1 MPFRVKRFLIFCRRD
16 VVFDPVFICTV
27 NLVSMKN
34 TVRASTGYTPFYV
47 NGLTSLPLTLPLRGS
62 GLDKGEV
69 AGRLA
74 DISPSTV
81 KKQVSA
87 FLDTRLMSYDMCVT
101 QWLIAK
107 TNRRNK

>member
-1 MPFRVKRFLIFCRRD
+1 MNNAVH
-16 VVFDPVFICTV
+16 
-27 NLVSMKN
+27 
-34 TVRASTGYTPFYV
+34 ASTIYTPFYV
-47 NGLTSLPLTLPLRGS
+47 NGLPPRVPLTLPLRGS

-87 FLDTRLMSYDMCVT
+87 FLETRLMSYDMCVT

-107 TNRRNK
+107 TNRRNKRMLKRQKLY